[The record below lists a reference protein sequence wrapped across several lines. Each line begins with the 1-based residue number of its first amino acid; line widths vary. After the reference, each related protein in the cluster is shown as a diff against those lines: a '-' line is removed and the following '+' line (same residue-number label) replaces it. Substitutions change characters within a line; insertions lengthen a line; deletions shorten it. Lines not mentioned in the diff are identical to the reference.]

1 MNESFSI
8 HDRSAFPRGF
18 SKFLKVATRKL
29 KASLSLFALAGVA
42 FAGCGRT
49 ETATDHGVRHQI
61 LHRSLG
67 AEVPDIDPHLATTL
81 AESQV
86 VHSLFEGLVIPNPDG
101 GSPLP
106 GVAENW
112 TISTDG
118 LVYKFQIRSDAR
130 WSNDSPVTAS
140 DFVKSFAR
148 VLSPELA
155 SGNAA
160 MLYPIRNARGYHH
173 GEFTDFDRVGVKAAS
188 SHELVVSLE
197 APCPYLLEL
206 ATHWSWLPVPVE
218 HIAEHGPVNERGSRW
233 TRPGD
238 LVGNGPFM
246 LVEWIPNQWI
256 RVEQSPT
263 YWDQGGVRLRRIDFH
278 AIDSVE
284 AEERAFRAGQLH
296 ITEALPLGK
305 IDTYRRAGDPALRIE
320 PFLSVY
326 FYRLNV
332 NHPVLSDVRVR
343 RALAVSVNK
352 MKLTQTVLRGAQVP
366 AESFTPRGI
375 GGYSPPTGL
384 ASDPNLARR
393 MLAEAGYP
401 DGIGFPDLEIL
412 FNSSENHRLI
422 AEAIQEMWRREL
434 GIDALLVN
442 QDLRVYLENR
452 RMINYEVCRSGWVA
466 DYVDPLSF
474 LGLLTLTNVDNQTGW
489 SNPEYDRLIDATRQE
504 LNRQIRHDLFR
515 RAEEILLDEV
525 PVIPIY
531 HYSTIRLVDPR
542 VRGWA
547 PHPLDQHPYK
557 FVYLEPLP
565 D

>member
-1 MNESFSI
+1 M
-8 HDRSAFPRGF
+8 
-18 SKFLKVATRKL
+18 LLLVLAT
-29 KASLSLFALAGVA
+29 AIFT
-42 FAGCGRT
+42 GCGRP
-49 ETATDHGVRHQI
+49 ETAANDGVRHQI

-67 AEVPDIDPHLATTL
+67 AEVPDLDPHLATTL

-86 VHSLFEGLVIPNPDG
+86 IHSLFEGLVIPNPDG
-101 GSPLP
+101 GIALP
-106 GVAENW
+106 GVAKSW
-112 TISTDG
+112 TVSKDG
-118 LVYKFQIRSDAR
+118 LVVTFQLRSEAR
-130 WSNDSPVTAS
+130 WSDDSPVTAT
-140 DFVKSFAR
+140 DFVESFRR
-148 VLSPELA
+148 VLSPDLA
-155 SGNAA
+155 AGNAA

-173 GEFTDFDRVGVKAAS
+173 GEIADFERVGVKAAS
-188 SHELVVSLE
+188 SHVLVVNLE

-218 HIAEHGPVNERGSRW
+218 RIARHGPVYERGSRW
-233 TRPGD
+233 TQPGD
-238 LVGNGPFM
+238 LVGNGPFR

-256 RVEQSPT
+256 QVEQSPT
-263 YWDQGGVRLRRIDFH
+263 YWDQRTVRLRRIDFH

-305 IDTYRRAGDPALRIE
+305 IDTYRHAADPALRIE

-343 RALAVSVNK
+343 RALAVSINK
-352 MKLTQTVLRGAQVP
+352 MKLTETVLRGAQLP

-375 GGYSPPTGL
+375 GSYTPPTGL
-384 ASDPNLARR
+384 ASNPDLARR
-393 MLAEAGYP
+393 LLAEAGYP
-401 DGIGFPDLEIL
+401 DGIGFPNMEIL

-434 GIDALLVN
+434 GIEGLLVN

-452 RMINYEVCRSGWVA
+452 RMVNYEVCRSGWVA

-474 LGLLTLTNVDNQTGW
+474 LGLLTSTNVDNQTGW
-489 SNPEYDRLIDATRQE
+489 SNPEFDRLIDAARHD
-504 LNRQIRHDLFR
+504 LNRQNRHDLFR
-515 RAEEILLDEV
+515 KAEEILLDEV

-557 FVYLEPLP
+557 FVYLDPLP
-565 D
+565 E